1 MFSSSFAFWSN
12 LNFTLNWSFSAS
24 KELSSINTMPAFFK
38 VSPDIKI
45 VNSLSSFTKVS
56 GLSGELSLLLS
67 TPILDAVFFQSAASI
82 IASGLPSTFLAESV
96 SNTSKRTGFFLPQIL
111 FLLFLLL
118 FSFPLPVNL
127 LHLLQ

>member
-96 SNTSKRTGFFLPQIL
+96 SNTSKKELVFLPQTL
-111 FLLFLLL
+111 FLLFHLL

>member
-96 SNTSKRTGFFLPQIL
+96 SNTSKKRTGFFFLKL
-111 FLLFLLL
+111 FFC
-118 FSFPLPVNL
+118 FFTYYFPFRFR
-127 LHLLQ
+127 